1 MRLALDRL
9 PAGDRGIKAIL
20 KAMER
25 ELRAALK
32 SPYVRTV
39 AEDIVSRYALD
50 AREPADCLHAV
61 FSFLRTAEYVPNPT
75 DAQMLKPVADFL
87 GDLRGSCAEHA
98 VTAAALASLVGVP
111 FVGWLV
117 LSNGADVDHVV
128 TLFEVDGQTVA
139 VDPTEGE
146 ELGEIPAGMD
156 ARMFY
161 PVKLGQFRPG
171 MTTIMTAAQPARVR
185 LPTFKLAPAAAATQ
199 WAAGRTLTIP
209 PSPVLPPEPPP
220 PAAPAAEEPEPAE
233 DSAEGEEGEGVLY
246 RMAPEELSGEARVEQ
261 VQVRPD
267 WIRIGAAALVVLA
280 VIAVLGRE

>member
-32 SPYVRTV
+32 SPYVRAV

-50 AREPADCLHAV
+50 ARESADCLHAV

-75 DAQMLKPVADFL
+75 DAQMLKPVDVFLADL
-87 GDLRGSCAEHA
+87 QGSCAEHA

-128 TLFEVDGQTVA
+128 TLFKVDGQTIA

-146 ELGEIPAGMD
+146 EIGEIPAGMD

-161 PVKLGQFRPG
+161 PVKLGQFRSG
-171 MTTIMTAAQPARVR
+171 TMQIMTTPSRVQPTAFR
-185 LPTFKLAPAAAATQ
+185 LSPAAAATQ
-199 WAAGRTLTIP
+199 WAAGRTFTIPPPPVLP
-209 PSPVLPPEPPP
+209 PSPVLPPTPV
-220 PAAPAAEEPEPAE
+220 APVAEEPQGEGETGAITPEVWTGELPMQPTAQAVTPAE
-233 DSAEGEEGEGVLY
+233 VK
-246 RMAPEELSGEARVEQ
+246 
-261 VQVRPD
+261 PD